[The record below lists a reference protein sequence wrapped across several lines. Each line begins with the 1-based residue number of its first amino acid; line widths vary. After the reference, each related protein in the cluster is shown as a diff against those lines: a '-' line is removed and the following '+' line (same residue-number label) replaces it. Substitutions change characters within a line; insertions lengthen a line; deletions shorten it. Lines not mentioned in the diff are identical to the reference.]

1 MLLDSNIVIY
11 AANPAS
17 EILRHF
23 IQQRRCAV
31 SSITYV
37 EVMDY
42 RALNVQDRTYFER
55 FFETTDVLPIS
66 DAVLRRAFTLRRR
79 RRLKFT
85 DAVIAATALEHGLT
99 LATRN
104 LKDFT
109 HITELSIV
117 NPLVGG
123 LSNER

>member
-1 MLLDSNIVIY
+1 
-11 AANPAS
+11 
-17 EILRHF
+17 
-23 IQQRRCAV
+23 
-31 SSITYV
+31 
-37 EVMDY
+37 MDY
-42 RALNVQDRTYFER
+42 RGLNVHDRLYFER

-66 DAVLRRAFTLRRR
+66 DAVLRRAFALRRR

-117 NPLVGG
+117 NPLAGE
-123 LSNER
+123 LSNE